1 MKKQLIAAALSAA
14 LLAGGQS
21 VAAAAA
27 PLTIDGTALEAS
39 GSYLSNNTTYVPIR
53 TVTEALRP
61 DAAVSWSDGQAVV
74 SAWDLNLTA
83 RPGDPY
89 IQANGRCLYVP
100 DGVQVRSGRALVPVR
115 TLGAALGAQVDWD
128 AATGSVSVTGGASV
142 LTHADS
148 YYNEDDLYWL
158 SRIISAESRG
168 ESLLGQIAVGNVV
181 LNRAASADFPNTIY
195 SVIFD
200 SRWGGQF
207 EPVRNGT
214 IYDAPAPSSI
224 VAAKLCLE
232 GANAVGD
239 SLYFLAPALTSN
251 HWAMNQRTYVTTIG
265 CHWFYR

>member
-1 MKKQLIAAALSAA
+1 M
-14 LLAGGQS
+14 
-21 VAAAAA
+21 
-27 PLTIDGTALEAS
+27 EAS

-100 DGVQVRSGRALVPVR
+100 DGVQVRSGRVLVPVR

-181 LNRAASADFPNTIY
+181 LNRAASADFPDTIY
-195 SVIFD
+195 GVIFD

-214 IYDAPAPSSI
+214 IYDTPAPSSI

>member
-1 MKKQLIAAALSAA
+1 MGMDPARLEEELAESLRLVPYVEGVNNHMGSRFTSDPASARALCAT
-14 LLAGGQS
+14 L
-21 VAAAAA
+21 
-27 PLTIDGTALEAS
+27 
-39 GSYLSNNTTYVPIR
+39 R
-53 TVTEALRP
+53 RLRP
-61 DAAVSWSDGQAVV
+61 D
-74 SAWDLNLTA
+74 
-83 RPGDPY
+83 
-89 IQANGRCLYVP
+89 I
-100 DGVQVRSGRALVPVR
+100 
-115 TLGAALGAQVDWD
+115 LG
-128 AATGSVSVTGGASV
+128 
-142 LTHADS
+142 
-148 YYNEDDLYWL
+148 
-158 SRIISAESRG
+158 ISAESRG
-168 ESLLGQIAVGNVV
+168 EALLGQIAVGNVV